1 MGVAEGAGQGGINRG
16 RGDANLDFT
25 GETEGRTDQFEA
37 KELPEA
43 QVLDPESTA
52 VVSVGLGTPEAD
64 ARGQSG
70 GNVDAGTSVGRGAW
84 KRRLAPH
91 HREAVQEFFGKSGEQ
106 R

>member
-1 MGVAEGAGQGGINRG
+1 MGGAEIPGSGGVSRG
-16 RGDANLDFT
+16 RGDAALNFS
-25 GETEGRTDQFEA
+25 GETEGRTDQFES

-64 ARGQSG
+64 ANGQSG

-91 HREAVQEFFGKSGEQ
+91 HREAVQEFFGKPGEK

>member
-1 MGVAEGAGQGGINRG
+1 VGVIEIPGSGGVTRG
-16 RGDANLDFT
+16 RGDAELGFT

-37 KELPEA
+37 KELPQAE
-43 QVLDPESTA
+43 VLDPESTA
-52 VVSVGLGTPEAD
+52 VVSIGLGTPETEAN
-64 ARGQSG
+64 GQSG

-91 HREAVQEFFGKSGEQ
+91 HREAVQEFFGKPGEK